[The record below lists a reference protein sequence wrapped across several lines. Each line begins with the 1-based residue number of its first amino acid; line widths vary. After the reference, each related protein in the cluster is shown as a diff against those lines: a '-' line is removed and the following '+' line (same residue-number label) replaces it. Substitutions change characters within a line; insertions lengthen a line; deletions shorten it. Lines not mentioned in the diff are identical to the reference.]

1 MKLFSTKDHN
11 HFASFREALFQG
23 QAADRGLYMPTAFP
37 LIPLAELQELSRLS
51 FSELA
56 LAIAG
61 KYLADEI
68 PAAGLE
74 QIINRAYSF
83 TPTLQRLDEHTSVM
97 ELFHGPTLSFK
108 DFGAQFMAQAM
119 RYFIEDESREITILV
134 ATSGDTGSA
143 VAHAYHKVEGI
154 RIVLLY
160 PSGKISPLQEKQ
172 FTTLGDNIMALE
184 VAGTFDD
191 CQALVKQAF
200 ADTDLRNKQK
210 LTSANSI
217 NIGRLIPQSFYYFW
231 SVMQV
236 FAHDQQKVVVCVPS
250 GNFGNLTAGLF
261 AAQMGL
267 PVQKFIAAVNSNH
280 VIPDYFDRGVYTPR
294 PSVLTL
300 SNAMDVGNPSNWE
313 RICDLFHNDAGQ
325 IKQRLWTTSVD
336 DPSTVAAMQRVY
348 KENHYVIDPHTA
360 VGLEA
365 VRRYRAAVTQD
376 SAFPVISLSTAH
388 PGKFIDT
395 VNNALQ
401 MDYQLPDALEQLK
414 SMKKQAAGIS
424 ASFKDFKE
432 LLWEL

>member
-1 MKLFSTKDHN
+1 MKLYSTKDHAHVVN
-11 HFASFREALFQG
+11 FRDALFKG
-23 QAADRGLYMPTAFP
+23 QAADRGLYMPAVFP
-37 LIPLAELQELSRLS
+37 RIPLNELVELSHLPFAGMAR
-51 FSELA
+51 
-56 LAIAG
+56 AIAG
-61 KYLADEI
+61 KYLGDEI
-68 PAAGLE
+68 PAQGLD

-83 TPTLQRLDEHTSVM
+83 APALQSLDEYTDVM

-119 RYFIEDESREITILV
+119 RYFIQDERREITILV

-200 ADTDLRNKQK
+200 ADTDLRDKQK

-236 FAHDQQKVVVCVPS
+236 YARTQQKVIVCVPS

-280 VIPDYFDRGVYTPR
+280 VIPDYFDSGKFTPR

-313 RICDLFHNDAGQ
+313 RICDLFHNDVQA
-325 IKQRLWTTSVD
+325 IKQHIWTTSVD
-336 DPSTVAAMQRVY
+336 DSATVAAMQRVY
-348 KENHYVIDPHTA
+348 KDNNYVIDPHTA

-365 VRRYRAAVTQD
+365 VRRYRETVAAD
-376 SAFPVISLSTAH
+376 KALPVISLSTAH
-388 PGKFIDT
+388 PGKFIDI
-395 VNNALQ
+395 VNDALHIE
-401 MDYQLPDALEQLK
+401 YQLPDKLEQLK
-414 SMKKQAAGIS
+414 HRQKQATAIS
-424 ASFKDFKE
+424 AAFKDFKE